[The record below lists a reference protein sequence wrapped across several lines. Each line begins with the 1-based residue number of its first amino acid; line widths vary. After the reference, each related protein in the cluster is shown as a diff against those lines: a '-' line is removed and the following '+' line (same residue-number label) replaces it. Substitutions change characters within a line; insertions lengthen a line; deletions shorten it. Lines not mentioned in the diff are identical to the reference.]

1 MTESIQ
7 SDTTSD
13 SEFDE
18 HELTAEDEDEDSIAP
33 EEDVADEEEVNSL
46 VKESQ
51 MSLEELLASYGVS
64 TSGLT
69 INIPSGQTGSRPRA
83 SRAAL
88 RRTAT
93 VPITS
98 SNNEAAP
105 LMTSENS
112 LITSEGSH
120 DPRSVSPTVKRS
132 RRSNASPS
140 PSAPNTTESVHD
152 QDPSG
157 SKRMSAPVPL
167 SGHFKEDG
175 KENANSVLEVH
186 ESSDSTPK
194 PPASDPASRT
204 SSSFTVQSDSQE
216 ALSMQRAS
224 RRRILNV
231 SSHTAS
237 SGPHDAHS
245 TSASVDSAVTVVAPS
260 LDDPLKSVDTVMA
273 PNLPPSEQNPVLIES
288 IQTSENPPDLE
299 CEESRD
305 SVREDSYS
313 SRFWQKAIGG
323 GESPPSYNSDED
335 EDYAPSVESG
345 HDWRGEIHV
354 GDEYQAY
361 VPSLNSS
368 LSELTDWWDTRRFEV
383 ESSLLWQPGKLS
395 ETDVIRFERLFA
407 QSVMFPLP
415 SDRTIDDEE
424 ALFMLMRCNFDSD
437 EALQRLRFRTVSPAE
452 IPGYME
458 TWSEADATAFEK
470 GFALYNKD
478 FKQIRDTRLRHKT
491 VADLVHYYY
500 LWKKSARHDEFAR
513 AYRRDK
519 RKSPHPSMTDFMD
532 CLVLEQEAVAE
543 AYMAHLNDSN
553 VSSFHLV
560 NRFSPGHHYH
570 PHHRSDMGT
579 TTFHESSCATRYLSH
594 PDPHMTAHQ
603 SASFDVPR
611 VLDRT
616 LLHNAVTASNTAS
629 SGTTKE
635 NAKDKVVHLVPSGA
649 TQVLKTTDSA
659 GRGTTRTTSVSV

>member
-167 SGHFKEDG
+167 SGHFKEGG

-186 ESSDSTPK
+186 ESSTAEKLEALGDADQRSPAKQALTDSTPK

-216 ALSMQRAS
+216 DLSMQRAS
-224 RRRILNV
+224 RRRILNI

-424 ALFMLMRCNFDSD
+424 NDTTLRPGEFIQRCVDDVFVCLELSAVDPSPPHFR
-437 EALQRLRFRTVSPAE
+437 EATFLE
-452 IPGYME
+452 
-458 TWSEADATAFEK
+458 
-470 GFALYNKD
+470 
-478 FKQIRDTRLRHKT
+478 
-491 VADLVHYYY
+491 
-500 LWKKSARHDEFAR
+500 
-513 AYRRDK
+513 
-519 RKSPHPSMTDFMD
+519 HP
-532 CLVLEQEAVAE
+532 
-543 AYMAHLNDSN
+543 
-553 VSSFHLV
+553 
-560 NRFSPGHHYH
+560 RI
-570 PHHRSDMGT
+570 SDM
-579 TTFHESSCATRYLSH
+579 
-594 PDPHMTAHQ
+594 
-603 SASFDVPR
+603 V
-611 VLDRT
+611 
-616 LLHNAVTASNTAS
+616 
-629 SGTTKE
+629 
-635 NAKDKVVHLVPSGA
+635 
-649 TQVLKTTDSA
+649 
-659 GRGTTRTTSVSV
+659 